1 MAIRPAACPA
11 FPEDPRGRPVA
22 PGHGVSAPLPEV
34 LCAGSA
40 LWDHIART
48 EVPVA
53 RGADLPGRIRRQPG
67 GVALN
72 IALALAR
79 RGLRP
84 AMLSAIGLDEDG
96 EALVAALRAGGVDE
110 RWLHRGSFPTDQYL
124 AIECPDGLVAGIA
137 DAHSLEATG
146 ASVLAPLLDGRLA
159 SAARP
164 WPGPLVVDGNLA
176 ASQFGELATRAEFAR
191 ADLRIIPA
199 SPSKAPRLRPLL
211 EQPRVTL
218 YANLAEAQVLCA
230 RRFDD
235 AREAAMALL
244 ALGVRHA
251 LVSDGPRAA
260 ADANE
265 ESVIV
270 RAPPEVQVRRVTGAG
285 DTLLAAHV
293 AAQLRGAGRIEAFE
307 HALQAAARHVA
318 GDDR

>member
-1 MAIRPAACPA
+1 VP
-11 FPEDPRGRPVA
+11 DPGPDI
-22 PGHGVSAPLPEV
+22 

-48 EVPVA
+48 DLPVP
-53 RGADLPGRIRRQPG
+53 RGADLPGRVCRQPG

-79 RGLRP
+79 RGMRP
-84 AMLSAIGLDEDG
+84 VMLSAVGLDEDG
-96 EALVAALRAGGVDE
+96 EALVAALRAGGVAPGF
-110 RWLHRGSFPTDQYL
+110 LHRGRFPTDQYL
-124 AIECPDGLVAGIA
+124 AIECPQGLVAGIA
-137 DAHSLEATG
+137 DAQSLEAAG
-146 ASVLAPLLDGRLA
+146 GDVFAPLRDGRLG

-164 WPGPLVVDGNLA
+164 WAGTLVLDGNLSA
-176 ASQFGELATRAEFAR
+176 AQFGEICARPEFSAV
-191 ADLRIIPA
+191 DLRVIPA

-211 EQPRVTL
+211 ELPRVTL
-218 YANLAEAQVLCA
+218 YANLAEAEALCA

-235 AREAAMALL
+235 AREAAIALL
-244 ALGVRHA
+244 ARGVRRA

-270 RAPPEVQVRRVTGAG
+270 RAPPEVLARRVTGAG

-318 GDDR
+318 GGDA